1 MFNDLITTK
10 NIPKIDLHGETSDIS
25 VIYLKKF
32 ILENYKLKVKYFVV
46 IHGIGKDIIRKA
58 IYEELNIN
66 KFVEEYKMDM
76 YNPGCTIVKLK
87 LL

>member
-46 IHGIGKDIIRKA
+46 IHGIGNDIIRKA